1 MKHNGKFPFLLEH
14 LFHCCSSSGA
24 TCCDFSSDV
33 NLLSPVA
40 FTGMEIQ
47 PKQSSRITLMFLTVS
62 RDVLG
67 R

>member
-33 NLLSPVA
+33 NLLSPVT
-40 FTGMEIQ
+40 FTGMEMQ

-62 RDVLG
+62 RDVFG